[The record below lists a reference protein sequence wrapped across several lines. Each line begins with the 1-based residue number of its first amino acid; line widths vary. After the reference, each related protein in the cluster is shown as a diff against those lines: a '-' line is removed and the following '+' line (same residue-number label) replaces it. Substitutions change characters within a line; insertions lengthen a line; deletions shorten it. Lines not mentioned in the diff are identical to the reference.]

1 MSFRNLEE
9 RWTSA
14 PVPNRRSGPAR
25 APARDRDES
34 AFATTDER
42 HRTWIELAQRAGFLR
57 ELDAQEASRSVSR
70 ARPGAT
76 SREAMGMLV
85 TSYYGASNGLMIE
98 ALWRR
103 QRDKIVGCAQDAP
116 PAAVLRSVEN
126 AWPELPRIE
135 VRDYG
140 KALVMCCGPEQVM
153 MTRQERH
160 RRLDGPARS
169 AAPTRPSDIVY
180 GVNAIL
186 DRLREP
192 RRFVALCSDPR
203 TRHFAATDQGL
214 GESMQRWGLTAHVCT
229 EELRLFTVRRDPPPS
244 VRRGFA

>member
-1 MSFRNLEE
+1 MHFRNLEDK
-9 RWTSA
+9 WTSA
-14 PVPNRRSGPAR
+14 PVPRRRPDQSR
-25 APARDRDES
+25 APAREHDES
-34 AFATTDER
+34 VFATSEER
-42 HRTWIELAQRAGFLR
+42 HRTWIELAQRAGFMP
-57 ELDAQEASRSVSR
+57 ELDPYEASRSISMS
-70 ARPGAT
+70 RPGAT
-76 SREAMGMLV
+76 TREAMGVLF
-85 TSYYGASNGLMIE
+85 TAYYGAANGVMVE

-103 QRDKIVGCAQDAP
+103 QRDKVVGCAQDAP
-116 PAAVLRSVEN
+116 PAAVLRSGEN
-126 AWPELPRIE
+126 AWPDLPPIE

-160 RRLDGPARS
+160 RRLDGPVRS

-203 TRHFAATDQGL
+203 TRHFAATDKGL

-229 EELRLFTVRRDPPPS
+229 EELRLFTVRRDPPTF